1 MFLEKA
7 SMFLEKA
14 SMLLEKASM
23 GMEPHPPPMTTMPLP
38 ARLPRHAQRDQARR
52 RVVAEWQAH
61 RQALLAVAHDLEAS
75 PAARRVARGA
85 LGALSRDSAPTRLGR
100 RCVWTGRGRGVWRRW
115 RLSRLVV
122 RDLAAAGCLPGV
134 SRATW

>member
-1 MFLEKA
+1 
-7 SMFLEKA
+7 
-14 SMLLEKASM
+14 
-23 GMEPHPPPMTTMPLP
+23 MTTMPLP

-52 RVVAEWQAH
+52 GVVAAWQAH
-61 RQALLAVAHDLEAS
+61 RGALLSVAHDLGA
-75 PAARRVARGA
+75 PPGARRAARAA
-85 LGALSRDSAPTRLGR
+85 LGALPRDSAPTRLGR
-100 RCVWTGRGRGVWRRW
+100 RCALTGRGRGVWRRW